1 MIEVTEYGTIV
12 ETSFTEGGEIMI
24 CEECREKLAD
34 VPTERLFVAL
44 TDAEEDL
51 TKVLRALSDTFHS
64 VEVLREEVAERG
76 L

>member
-1 MIEVTEYGTIV
+1 
-12 ETSFTEGGEIMI
+12 MI
-24 CEECREKLAD
+24 CEECREQLAD

-44 TDAEEDL
+44 TNAEEDL